1 MQEKRRKISERL
13 FDICLKIF
21 YNTNMKK
28 TEMNEKLKAVY
39 DFTVQYLDNY
49 GYPPS
54 VREICAELNI
64 KSTATAY
71 SYIEKLKDKGL
82 LTKDPQKKRAL
93 SVSGASQ
100 KFKSVPLVGVIAAG
114 QPIFAVENLEGYIPL
129 PDDFGR
135 GEEQFALRVK
145 GESMINVGIFNND
158 IIIISRQNTAENGDI
173 VAALVE
179 DEATV
184 KRFYKRD
191 GKFILH
197 PENDTM
203 QDMVF
208 DEVSILGKVKG
219 LLRKF

>member
-1 MQEKRRKISERL
+1 MR
-13 FDICLKIF
+13 
-21 YNTNMKK
+21 K
-28 TEMNEKLKAVY
+28 TELNEKLKAVY
-39 DFTVQYLDNY
+39 DFTVNYLDNY

-71 SYIEKLKDKGL
+71 AYIERLKDKGL
-82 LTKDPQKKRAL
+82 LNKDPQKKRSL
-93 SVSGASQ
+93 SVSGGAQ
-100 KFKSVPLVGVIAAG
+100 KFKSVPIIGVIAAG

-129 PDDFGR
+129 PDNFG
-135 GEEQFALRVK
+135 GNDEKFALRIK
-145 GESMINVGIFNND
+145 GESMINAGIYDND

-173 VAALVE
+173 VAALVD

-184 KRFYKRD
+184 KRFYKKD

-197 PENDTM
+197 PENDSM

-208 DEVSILGKVKG
+208 DQVSILGKVKG